1 MKVND
6 LFLTIYP
13 AEIVADD
20 TTVYIQEGDQIAARG
35 KWFQDNILRY
45 NDHEVLSFL
54 VNNETHTLRVKVRGL
69 N

>member
-6 LFLTIYP
+6 IFLINDPITLM
-13 AEIVADD
+13 DD
-20 TTVYIQEGDQIAARG
+20 STMVYIQEGDQIAARG

-45 NDHEVLSFL
+45 HDHEVQSFL
-54 VNNETHTLRVKVRGL
+54 VNNETHTLRIKVRGL

>member
-1 MKVND
+1 MKVHD

-13 AEIVADD
+13 AQIVRDD
-20 TTVYIQEGDQIAARG
+20 TTVYIQEGDQIVARA
-35 KWFQDNILRY
+35 KWFQDSVLRY
-45 NDHEVLSFL
+45 SDHEVLSFL

>member
-6 LFLTIYP
+6 IFLINDPTTLM
-13 AEIVADD
+13 DD
-20 TTVYIQEGDQIAARG
+20 STMVYIQEGDQIAARG

-45 NDHEVLSFL
+45 LDHEVQSFL
-54 VNNETHTLRVKVRGL
+54 VNNETHTLRIKVRGL